1 MLVKPRL
8 LLGLT
13 LPNFAYAESAGRR
26 LRDVDDKAGLLLH
39 KFVES
44 GGHLVIGRLIH
55 SGG

>member
-1 MLVKPRL
+1 VLVKPRL